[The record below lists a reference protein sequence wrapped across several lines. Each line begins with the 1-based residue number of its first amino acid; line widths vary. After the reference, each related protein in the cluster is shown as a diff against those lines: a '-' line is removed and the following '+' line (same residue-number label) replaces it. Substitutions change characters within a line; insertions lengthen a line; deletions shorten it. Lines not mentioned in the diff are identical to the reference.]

1 MSLQLKMI
9 ANYFIPSALF
19 AVSITIS
26 SDSLRT
32 LIQLALEDTRYAHI
46 LLVPAASTLMLWLR
60 RAPQRRDRAAF
71 APVLSLSLAGLIVSG
86 ASLAI
91 GDSDLRLA
99 ASTLGI
105 LLLGTSVAIQ
115 CFGIKLDRSTAFPLL
130 LFLACVPAPG
140 SIMDY
145 VVSFLQHAS
154 AETTSILFRLAG
166 TPFTRDGFVFS
177 FDNVDVEVAKQCS
190 GIRSAILTTLGSILA
205 GQLFLHRGWTRAG
218 FALLSLPVV
227 ILKNAARIA
236 GITWLGL
243 YVDPGF
249 FTGELHRYSGLPF
262 SLLSV
267 GILLRIFWGLHR
279 LEAKV

>member
-1 MSLQLKMI
+1 MSLQLEKA
-9 ANYFIPSALF
+9 ANYFIPGSLL
-19 AVSITIS
+19 AVSIAS
-26 SDSLRT
+26 SSGTLRA
-32 LIQLALEDTRYAHI
+32 LIHLALEDNRYAHI
-46 LLVPAASTLMLWLR
+46 LLVPAASMLMLWLR
-60 RAPQRRDRAAF
+60 RDTQRLDRAAF
-71 APVLSLSLAGLIVSG
+71 APALSFSLAGLIVSG
-86 ASLAI
+86 GSLAI

-105 LLLGTSVAIQ
+105 LLLGISVAIQ
-115 CFGIKLDRSTAFPLL
+115 CFGIKMDRSAAFPLL
-130 LFLACVPAPG
+130 LLLACVPAPA
-140 SIMDY
+140 SIMDH
-145 VVSFLQHAS
+145 VVAFLQHAS
-154 AETTSILFRLAG
+154 AETTSMLFRLAG

-177 FDNVDVEVAKQCS
+177 FRDVDIEVAEQCS

-218 FALLSLPVV
+218 FALLSLPVL

-243 YVDPGF
+243 YVDPAF

-267 GILLRIFWGLHR
+267 GILLPIFSGLRR